1 MSLTKRVLKTVR
13 FHMLTK
19 RMPALHTARKREG
32 SCTKQRRLWLFIQKM
47 MRILRKKVT
56 MLTTALILY
65 WRERVEVRVTM
76 CRIRVLFVTAFS
88 SVTRVSTA
96 NPIAGQDG
104 SE

>member
-1 MSLTKRVLKTVR
+1 M
-13 FHMLTK
+13 
-19 RMPALHTARKREG
+19 
-32 SCTKQRRLWLFIQKM
+32 FIQKM

-65 WRERVEVRVTM
+65 CRDWVEVRVTM

-96 NPIAGQDG
+96 NPIAGQEG
-104 SE
+104 KLN